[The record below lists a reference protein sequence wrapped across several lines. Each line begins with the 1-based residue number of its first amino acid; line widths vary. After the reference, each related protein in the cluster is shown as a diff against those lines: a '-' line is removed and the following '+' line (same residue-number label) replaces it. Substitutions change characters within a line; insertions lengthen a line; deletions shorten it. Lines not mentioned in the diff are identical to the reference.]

1 MDQLLIH
8 PSLDSKALAT
18 SLEIIIP
25 YTCIIKYNRQIDTGN
40 RCNSALLAY
49 LGFCGV
55 VPAFKGLEISFTR
68 KHQFIRGAVHKH
80 ECWRKKKCD
89 RAALSMQHQKKQ
101 LSSCVLIFHMVRQN

>member
-1 MDQLLIH
+1 MVHQ
-8 PSLDSKALAT
+8 SLDSKALAT

-25 YTCIIKYNRQIDTGN
+25 SACTIKYHRHIDTGN

-49 LGFCGV
+49 LGFCGIV
-55 VPAFKGLEISFTR
+55 LAFKGLEISFTR
-68 KHQFIRGAVHKH
+68 KHQFIRGAVHKQ

-101 LSSCVLIFHMVRQN
+101 LLSCVLIFHMVRQN